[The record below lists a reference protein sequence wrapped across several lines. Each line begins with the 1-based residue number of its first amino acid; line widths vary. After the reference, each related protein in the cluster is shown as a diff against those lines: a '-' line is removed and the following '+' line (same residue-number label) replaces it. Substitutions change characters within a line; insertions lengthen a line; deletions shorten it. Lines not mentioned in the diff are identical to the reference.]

1 MYNIL
6 LHAAANAKVGN
17 YLDALKSGVKPGRYL
32 EAQLATS
39 GINSLDVIGLL
50 ELLVNT
56 KKPQIFAE
64 STVRGDGTDWN
75 AQELSILGDL
85 SIAVPVSVLDDG
97 RHRHPQVHQSPFT
110 ATLLFT
116 PGALLRNGQGVIP
129 ADWDEV
135 TENGGINQT
144 AYNALYERRLHPLFA
159 YANEQAKAKGCHAVI
174 TLPGLGCGQFA
185 GPFHGQ
191 LGKKLQLA
199 LESLLERHGH
209 HWPHIAVVWFD
220 PYAECA
226 STTQTIHGIEFKVR
240 PLTKGHD
247 DTPQLCLPKVYMEH
261 DPTDQPLHLF
271 SIVAWDHVSWPG
283 NDFYAGA
290 RATDDGVKAAAT
302 TAMMTMTGFERV
314 YDSRHWKYLPPAGY
328 ANWEDVVRRNNL
340 VIQVRDRLRIYTA

>member
-6 LHAAANAKVGN
+6 LHATAYAKVGT
-17 YLDALKSGVKPGRYL
+17 YLDELKSGVKPSRYL
-32 EAQLATS
+32 EARLATC
-39 GINSLDVIGLL
+39 GINSLDIIGLL

-64 STVRGDGTDWN
+64 SAIRGDGTDWN

-85 SIAVPVSVLDDG
+85 SIAVSVTVFDDG
-97 RHRHPQVHQSPFT
+97 RHRHPQVHVSPFS

-116 PGALLRNGQGVIP
+116 PGALLRNDQEATP

-135 TENGGINQT
+135 TKNGSIDQT
-144 AYNALYERRLHPLFA
+144 AYNALYERRLLPLFA
-159 YANEQAKAKGCHAVI
+159 YANEQAQAAGYQAVM

-185 GPFHGQ
+185 GPFQGQ
-191 LGKKLQLA
+191 LGNSLQLA

-209 HWPHIAVVWFD
+209 QWPNIAVVWFD
-220 PYAECA
+220 PYAECTS
-226 STTQTIHGIEFKVR
+226 STQSIHGIKFKVR
-240 PLTKGHD
+240 PLARGHN
-247 DTPQLCLPKVYMEH
+247 DTPQLCLPEVYREL

-290 RATDDGVKAAAT
+290 RTTDDGVKAAAT
-302 TAMMTMTGFERV
+302 SAMMTMTGFEGV
-314 YDSRHWKYLPPAGY
+314 YDPRYWKYLPPAGF
-328 ANWEDVVRRNNL
+328 ALWEDVVRRNNL
-340 VIQVRDRLRIYTA
+340 VIQVRDRLRIYSA